1 MRAWIAGWIVAAGLS
16 AAAPAQA
23 GPEWPAKPV
32 KLLVGFPPGQATDA
46 VARLLAERLSAR
58 LNQPVIVENRPG
70 QGGSIALAALA
81 KAAPDG
87 YTMMLSATASL
98 VSNPHL
104 YKSTG
109 YDTLRDFE
117 PVGLVA
123 DLPMVLVANAAQ
135 PFNDVAGLRDYAQ
148 RHPGTLNF
156 SSSGNGTLSHLGM
169 VMLEREAKL
178 QLTHI
183 PYQGSAKAMTDM
195 IAGNVAIGL
204 DTVAV
209 TLPHIQSGRLKA
221 LAVGASQ
228 RLPMLPDTPTFAEA
242 GYPGFQANPW
252 LGMLFPKGTPKPVVQ
267 RMNQEI
273 RDAVATPALS
283 QSLKAIGAFARVDTP
298 EEFSQLLRQ
307 EYRSWGELV
316 QLSGSR
322 VD

>member
-1 MRAWIAGWIVAAGLS
+1 MRAWTAGWIFAIGLI

-23 GPEWPAKPV
+23 AADWPAKPV

-46 VARLLAERLSAR
+46 VARILAERLSAR
-58 LNQPVIVENRPG
+58 FNQPVIVENRPG

-81 KAAPDG
+81 KSAPDG

-98 VSNPHL
+98 VTNPHL

-135 PFNDVAGLRDYAQ
+135 PFSDVAGLRDYA
-148 RHPGTLNF
+148 RRNPGALNF

-169 VMLEREAKL
+169 VMLEREAGL

-195 IAGNVAIGL
+195 IADNVAIGL

-228 RLPMLPDTPTFAEA
+228 RLPMLPDVPTFAEA
-242 GYPGFQANPW
+242 GYPAFQANPW
-252 LGMLFPKGTPKPVVQ
+252 LGMLFPKGTPKYIVQ

-273 RDAVATPALS
+273 GLAVATPALS
-283 QSLKAIGAFARVDTP
+283 GSLKAIGAFARVDTP
-298 EEFSQLLRQ
+298 EDFAQLLRQ
-307 EYRSWGELV
+307 EYGSWGELV

>member
-1 MRAWIAGWIVAAGLS
+1 MRAWIAGWMVAAGLA

-23 GPEWPAKPV
+23 AGQWPAKPV

-46 VARLLAERLSAR
+46 VARLLAERLSAK

-98 VSNPHL
+98 VTNPHL

-109 YDTLRDFE
+109 YDTLRDFA
-117 PVGLVA
+117 PVSLVA
-123 DLPMVLVANAAQ
+123 DLPMVLVANASQ
-135 PFNDVAGLRDYAQ
+135 PFSDVAGLRGYAQ
-148 RHPGTLNF
+148 RHPGALNF

-169 VMLEREAKL
+169 VMLERQAQL

-221 LAVGASQ
+221 LAVGSSQ

-242 GYPGFQANPW
+242 GYPDFQANPW
-252 LGMLFPKGTPKPVVQ
+252 LGMLFPKGTPQPIVQ
-267 RMNQEI
+267 RMNQEL
-273 RDAVATPALS
+273 REAVATPALAR
-283 QSLKAIGAFARVDTP
+283 SLKSIGAFARTDTP
-298 EEFSQLLRQ
+298 EDFTQLLRR
-307 EYRSWGELV
+307 EYGTWGELV

>member
-1 MRAWIAGWIVAAGLS
+1 MRAWTAGWIFAIGLI

-23 GPEWPAKPV
+23 AAEWPAKPV

-46 VARLLAERLSAR
+46 VARILAERLSAK
-58 LNQPVIVENRPG
+58 LKQPVIVENRPG

-81 KAAPDG
+81 KSAPDG

-98 VSNPHL
+98 VTNPHL

-123 DLPMVLVANAAQ
+123 DLPMVLVANASQ
-135 PFNDVAGLRDYAQ
+135 PFDDVAGLRDYAKQ
-148 RHPGTLNF
+148 HPGALNF

-169 VMLEREAKL
+169 VMLQREAGL

-228 RLPMLPDTPTFAEA
+228 RLPMLPATPTFAEA
-242 GYPGFQANPW
+242 GYPAFQANPW
-252 LGMLFPKGTPKPVVQ
+252 LGMLFPKGTPKDIVQ
-267 RMNQEI
+267 RMNREI
-273 RDAVATPALS
+273 GEAVATPALA
-283 QSLKAIGAFARVDTP
+283 QSLKSIGAFARVDTP
-298 EEFSQLLRQ
+298 EDFTQLLRQ
-307 EYRSWGELV
+307 EYRGWGELV